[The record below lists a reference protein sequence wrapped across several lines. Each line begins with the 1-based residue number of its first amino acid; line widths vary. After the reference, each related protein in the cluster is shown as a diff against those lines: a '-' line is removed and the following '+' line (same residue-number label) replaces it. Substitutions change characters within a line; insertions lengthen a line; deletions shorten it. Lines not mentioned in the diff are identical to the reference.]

1 MKNYKNIFD
10 FLNLCCK
17 KNEKMKKKI
26 QFFLPDLE
34 NQIELPYISSGIKA
48 GFPSPAAD
56 FDESKISLDNVLVKN
71 KEATFYAK
79 ASGNSMIGAG
89 IDNGDILVID
99 RSLEPQ
105 NNKIAICYID
115 GEFTVKRIK
124 IEGDNVFLMPENKN
138 YKPIQIA
145 EENDLIIWG
154 IVTYVIKK
162 V

>member
-1 MKNYKNIFD
+1 MP
-10 FLNLCCK
+10 L
-17 KNEKMKKKI
+17 KMKLKNKI
-26 QFFLPDLE
+26 EFFIPDFE

-56 FDESKISLDNVLVKN
+56 FDESKISLDTVLVKN

-89 IDNGDILVID
+89 IDDGDILVID

-105 NNKIAICYID
+105 NNKVAICFID
-115 GEFTVKRIK
+115 GEFTVKRIRIK
-124 IEGDNVFLMPENKN
+124 DKNVFLMPENIN
-138 YKPIQIA
+138 YKPIQIS

-154 IVTYVIKK
+154 IVTYVIKSL
-162 V
+162 